1 LFDTAA
7 QAALE
12 KMGKTE
18 NTTEPET
25 LKKQTQ
31 VLEMH
36 AVGLARTSKAIGKQT
51 KVLSAAADDGLAIAD
66 A

>member
-1 LFDTAA
+1 
-7 QAALE
+7 
-12 KMGKTE
+12 MGKTE

-36 AVGLARTSKAIGKQT
+36 AVGPGAHVQSDQQANQ
-51 KVLSAAADDGLAIAD
+51 SAQRRR
-66 A
+66 